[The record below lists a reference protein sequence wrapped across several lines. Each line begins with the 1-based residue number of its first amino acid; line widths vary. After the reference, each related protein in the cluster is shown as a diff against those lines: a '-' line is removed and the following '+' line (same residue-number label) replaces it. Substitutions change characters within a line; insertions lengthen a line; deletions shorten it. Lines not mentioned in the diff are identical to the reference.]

1 MPVTGTPPVVSG
13 PEGYLAAGATLAEIS
28 AAYEAASMY
37 DISNDTTMCKQY
49 IQALRFLIHRT
60 KDETRQGSAALRD
73 QSLKYEKQLAEAM
86 AWLRARDTTFNVA
99 ATGGVTFAD
108 LSEMRA

>member
-1 MPVTGTPPVVSG
+1 MPITGTPG
-13 PEGYLAAGATLAEIS
+13 IAWAGGYLPAGATLAEIS

-37 DISNDTTMCKQY
+37 DLSNDTTMCKQY

>member
-1 MPVTGTPPVVSG
+1 MPVVGIPTIGGVG
-13 PEGYLAAGATLAEIS
+13 GYLAAGATIAEIS

-37 DISNDTTMCKQY
+37 DLSNDTTMCRQY

-73 QSLKYEKQLAEAM
+73 QALKYEKQLAEAM